1 MKGKI
6 NELYFIKIKNFPL
19 KDMIGSMREQPYVRE
34 IFTKHISVGEL
45 YQKRTP
51 GAQQEERE

>member
-6 NELYFIKIKNFPL
+6 NGLYFIKIKNFPL
-19 KDMIGSMREQPYVRE
+19 KDMIGSMTEQPYLRE
-34 IFTKHISVGEL
+34 IFTKHISIGEL

-51 GAQQEERE
+51 GTQQEERE